1 VVPKAN
7 KVSELGTQ
15 FTSTGAPVELVAVTT
30 NLTTAP
36 CGPVASAITGSSG
49 TVISG
54 GISSSDSVDARTLI
68 IVTGPMLK
76 GIDSTKIKSKKVSK
90 ILLNIDHK
98 NIKVFKIFS
107 SLKGAEHIFV
117 WSVQ

>member
-1 VVPKAN
+1 
-7 KVSELGTQ
+7 
-15 FTSTGAPVELVAVTT
+15 
-30 NLTTAP
+30 
-36 CGPVASAITGSSG
+36 VASAITGSSG

-90 ILLNIDHK
+90 ILLNIYHK

-107 SLKGAEHIFV
+107 SLDIPEISSFGLLNGLVLMI
-117 WSVQ
+117 SSYLI